1 MVAQKI
7 YIELKAFDH
16 CLLDRSA
23 RSIILTVKRS
33 GAQVNG
39 PIFFPRKIMKFIV
52 NRSTHVDKKSREQ
65 FEIRTHKRLISLP
78 KANPAILQAL
88 MSLQLPAGVDVNVK
102 VIGG

>member
-1 MVAQKI
+1 MVTQKI

-23 RSIILTVKRS
+23 RSIILIARRS
-33 GAQVNG
+33 GAKVNG
-39 PIFFPRKIMKFIV
+39 PVFFPRRISRFIV

-78 KANPAILQAL
+78 EANPTIIQAL
-88 MSLQLPAGVDVNVK
+88 MSLQLPAGVDVRVK
-102 VIGG
+102 VVGG

>member
-1 MVAQKI
+1 MVTQKI

-23 RSIILTVKRS
+23 RSIIMVAKRS
-33 GAQVNG
+33 GAKVNG
-39 PIFFPRKIMKFIV
+39 PVFFPRRLAKFIV

-78 KANPAILQAL
+78 KANSTVLQAL
-88 MSLQLPAGVDVNVK
+88 MSLQLPAGVDVRVK
-102 VIGG
+102 VVGG